1 MNVRNVLHTCV
12 LIVILLLITVA
23 KALNP
28 PFIVSAQLK
37 LQLSLMTIRGR
48 VIVNLGDPQNVT

>member
-28 PFIVSAQLK
+28 PFIVSARLK